1 MVPRLDDFTPDELRK
16 LAELMLDANRTEL
29 QAVQST
35 HTGGPLPSAAVERY
49 DRQHALATGLNVEAS
64 RRENPDPSYSVILDQ
79 TAEVELTT
87 LSRRAPVTVT
97 RLDDGKVEL
106 TSTQP
111 IRFRKDT

>member
-1 MVPRLDDFTPDELRK
+1 MITLDDFTPAELTT
-16 LAELMLDANRTEL
+16 LAELLLAANRAEL

-49 DRQHALATGLNVEAS
+49 DRQHAVATALNVEAE
-64 RRENPDPSYSVILDQ
+64 RRHTPRDRGYSVILDQ
-79 TAEVELTT
+79 AAEVELTT